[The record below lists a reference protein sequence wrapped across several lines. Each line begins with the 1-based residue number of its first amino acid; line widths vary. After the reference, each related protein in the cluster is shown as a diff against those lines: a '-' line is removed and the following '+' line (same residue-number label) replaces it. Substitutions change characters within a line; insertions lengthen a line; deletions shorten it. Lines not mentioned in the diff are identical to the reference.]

1 MINSG
6 LIIYYQSLCSWHF
19 WSSLVLILQPHTPTS
34 SHLHVFPSSFIITPH
49 LPGLFS
55 PSQLPSLK
63 ASRPSRLVHIFSYP
77 SQFLCRSPSQPHS
90 LIASSFF
97 LCSRH
102 FEIPPVYRSDPHPIV
117 YYNMC
122 QAISTCPL
130 FSFCKK

>member
-1 MINSG
+1 MSCLNRPRMFGTSHDKQRSHHLLSIVV
-6 LIIYYQSLCSWHF
+6 F
-19 WSSLVLILQPHTPTS
+19 VAFLVLPGSHPPTS
-34 SHLHVFPSSFIITPH
+34 YPH
-49 LPGLFS
+49 IF
-55 PSQLPSLK
+55 
-63 ASRPSRLVHIFSYP
+63 APSRLPLVFHNNPP
-77 SQFLCRSPSQPHS
+77 SSRPFLTITTSQPHS
-90 LIASSFF
+90 LLASSFF